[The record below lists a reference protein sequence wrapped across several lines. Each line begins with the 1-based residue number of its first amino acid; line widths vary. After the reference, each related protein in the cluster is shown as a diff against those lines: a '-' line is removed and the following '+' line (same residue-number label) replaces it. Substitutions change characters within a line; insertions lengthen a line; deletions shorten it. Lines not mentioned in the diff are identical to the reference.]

1 MGVAERVVDL
11 ARSETWVGP
20 LNGLDR
26 VTGMDSEI
34 DEVHRDAGADNN
46 GVAATDRRIFVHVEV
61 FRLNWLRHDLAF
73 RLWPWANPISTASG
87 GQANRAPVLIPLSA
101 QSGLEDAQLQFT
113 IMASNLDASLAGRT
127 TIPYQGGV
135 GHDTIFGDTQDIQ
148 SE

>member
-73 RLWPWANPISTASG
+73 RLWTWGNPTSTASR
-87 GQANRAPVLIPLSA
+87 GQANRVPLLAARWTAHDHRRALLGDDLIGEGKRDS
-101 QSGLEDAQLQFT
+101 
-113 IMASNLDASLAGRT
+113 T
-127 TIPYQGGV
+127 TV
-135 GHDTIFGDTQDIQ
+135 
-148 SE
+148 